1 MFPHTEI
8 TTLMAEAVP
17 IEEKASV
24 EEEVPEG
31 LGSTTGGTSVEAT
44 TPLKKGASPIGGQ
57 PEGTPFSTP
66 LPVISLDDQFTSLP
80 YAVGGGPSLV
90 VTLSSIPSFATKMLD
105 IEMLPNEASDD
116 VLEDSDDEPI
126 VKTRVSDSE
135 DLSIEE
141 IDAIVVGIDLLSLN
155 LLVFLSCF
163 APF

>member
-1 MFPHTEI
+1 M
-8 TTLMAEAVP
+8 
-17 IEEKASV
+17 
-24 EEEVPEG
+24 
-31 LGSTTGGTSVEAT
+31 
-44 TPLKKGASPIGGQ
+44 
-57 PEGTPFSTP
+57 
-66 LPVISLDDQFTSLP
+66 
-80 YAVGGGPSLV
+80 

-105 IEMLPNEASDD
+105 IEMSPNEAFDD